1 MDATWPTQF
10 SLDLPRE
17 CLSNMVRAVP
27 SRFQNFLSSVI
38 LPCLS
43 IVLLPVSLVAI
54 ATCVLGES
62 IRREPPRKVA
72 DQDDGSTERHGVDRR
87 CVIITGGRMSKGL
100 T

>member
-1 MDATWPTQF
+1 MQLGQISF
-10 SLDLPRE
+10 LLICQGSVRQ
-17 CLSNMVRAVP
+17 NMARAVP

-43 IVLLPVSLVAI
+43 ILLLHVSLVAV
-54 ATCVLGES
+54 AACVMGDSIRGES
-62 IRREPPRKVA
+62 PRKIA
-72 DQDDGSTERHGVDRR
+72 NQDDGFAERQGMDRR